1 MNVHDYESQALYGN
15 RLGQYLV
22 ELYAGT
28 DIVGWYGTIERQLM
42 GMLDDAEKGRNYPYA
57 DKIRKFLEVW
67 RGNEITGSMNR
78 ETLEVLRAGTEL
90 LAVDSWNLSNYFSTL
105 RDQLRKLIASEEQLP
120 RDMDMDA
127 NNPMAGMGGGRGA
140 PPMSPDFGPQDSAPG
155 VGPQDDQGGGGGGEA
170 GGPPLGQEP
179 EAGGEDAQG
188 GGLEGG
194 PPAPG
199 EEDLPDQRRG
209 I

>member
-1 MNVHDYESQALYGN
+1 MSVHDYESQAVYGN

-28 DIVGWYGTIERQLM
+28 DIVGWYGQIERQL
-42 GMLDDAEKGRNYPYA
+42 GRMLEDAEKGRNFPYA
-57 DKIRKFLEVW
+57 DKIRKYLDIW
-67 RGNEITGSMNR
+67 RSNEITGSMNR
-78 ETLEVLRAGTEL
+78 ETLEVLKSGSEVM
-90 LAVDSWNLSNYFSTL
+90 AVDSWNLSDYFSTL

-120 RDMDMDA
+120 RDMDMDQ

-140 PPMSPDFGPQDSAPG
+140 PPMSPDFGPQDGAPG
-155 VGPQDDQGGGGGGEA
+155 EDPNDPNAQGGE
-170 GGPPLGQEP
+170 GPPLGTEP

-199 EEDLPDQRRG
+199 DEELPDENRR